1 MQIIHVNPQYVHVRT
16 QDGAEKTVSL
26 KHLSEPGNTPHLQ
39 PAGSEATHESVE
51 LPTPVQPVENYSVEP
66 SRRSIDPVLPAP
78 LMGEHGQKWCN
89 VNTEN
94 IIESGRRS
102 RK

>member
-1 MQIIHVNPQYVHVRT
+1 MHVRT
-16 QDGAEKTVSL
+16 QDRAEKTVSL